1 MDEMKCIDDVLD
13 LLTCVNNWKVNKY
26 EWEEEGEMVNI
37 VEANTTIMD
46 STSYPFQEMKVSLE
60 FEDEQLKTF
69 EIIRNRICGEYEVEG
84 IRQEIKDKLY
94 KKVFEKDEQNKSALL
109 YTLYL
114 NLKHDANM
122 GEELKKEYVQ
132 Q

>member
-109 YTLYL
+109 YTLYS
-114 NLKHDANM
+114 NLKKDTNM